1 MIPSSKRRG
10 RPPKVVAKKRGR
22 PPKASSP
29 MTFSRESEIEA
40 LVDQIEKL
48 QIKVKNLEHQEIGW
62 RAVVSYLEDKLG
74 NSAL

>member
-1 MIPSSKRRG
+1 MIPSNKRRG
-10 RPPKVVAKKRGR
+10 RPPKVVAKRRGR
-22 PPKASSP
+22 PPKTDIGL
-29 MTFSRESEIEA
+29 TFSRESEIEA

>member
-10 RPPKVVAKKRGR
+10 RPPKVVAKRRGR
-22 PPKASSP
+22 PPKKDIGL
-29 MTFSRESEIEA
+29 TFSKESEIEA

-62 RAVVSYLEDKLG
+62 RAVVSYLEDKIG

>member
-1 MIPSSKRRG
+1 
-10 RPPKVVAKKRGR
+10 
-22 PPKASSP
+22 

>member
-10 RPPKVVAKKRGR
+10 RPPKVVAKRRGR
-22 PPKASSP
+22 PPKKDIGL
-29 MTFSRESEIEA
+29 TFSKESEIEA

>member
-10 RPPKVVAKKRGR
+10 RPPKVVAKRRGR
-22 PPKASSP
+22 PPKTDIGL
-29 MTFSRESEIEA
+29 TFSKESEIEA

-62 RAVVSYLEDKLG
+62 RAVVSYLEDKIG